1 MMESMIDN
9 PYPAR
14 AEMTDVANAVLDGTG
29 AVMLSGETAN
39 GASYGSFRTSEP
51 AILTG
56 WDTATQFILVTTCFT
71 VLPRRQTPWYATGNV
86 GANTPG
92 FLPLPPAAGKYS
104 SLVVKTMAA
113 IVANTELAVD
123 YDAQYNDIRWGAGQS
138 CRNLLLLY
146 QCIGTGINPNAAAG

>member
-1 MMESMIDN
+1 MAGKIIICATQMMESMIDN

-56 WDTATQFILVTTCFT
+56 WDTATQFILVTTCHSAA
-71 VLPRRQTPWYATGNV
+71 PQ
-86 GANTPG
+86 AN
-92 FLPLPPAAGKYS
+92 
-104 SLVVKTMAA
+104 SLVCHWKRGSKHSWFFA
-113 IVANTELAVD
+113 LAPC
-123 YDAQYNDIRWGAGQS
+123 
-138 CRNLLLLY
+138 CRQVLLPGGENHGCY
-146 QCIGTGINPNAAAG
+146 CRQH